1 METSMKLIGSLCWLL
16 VAAVPLAAQSRAN
29 RQVPGSFAEM
39 SQAPSRV
46 QSRVLDTYGR
56 LPLAF
61 EANQGQTDP
70 QVKFVSRGTG
80 YNLFLT
86 ATEAMLALRKG
97 SGHDHNASATKALPR
112 AEASAGLHM
121 KRLGANSKPDA
132 LGKAE

>member
-1 METSMKLIGSLCWLL
+1 METSMKLIGSLCLLL

-70 QVKFVSRGTG
+70 QVKFVSRGAG

-86 ATEAMLALRKG
+86 ATEAVLTLRRG
-97 SGHDHNASATKALPR
+97 SRQERNSRTTKPLPPV
-112 AEASAGLHM
+112 EKSNVLHM
-121 KRLGANSKPDA
+121 KLVGA
-132 LGKAE
+132 